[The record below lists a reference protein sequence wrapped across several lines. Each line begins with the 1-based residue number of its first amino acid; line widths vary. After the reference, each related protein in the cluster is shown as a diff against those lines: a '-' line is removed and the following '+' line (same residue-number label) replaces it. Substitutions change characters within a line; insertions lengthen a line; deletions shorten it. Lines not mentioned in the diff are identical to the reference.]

1 MAPVG
6 VGDVIYMF
14 AMSLDGYIAR
24 EDGSF
29 DWLDNFPAD
38 DDYDFS
44 GFMAS
49 LSGIVMGRATYDVV
63 RREPEWGYA
72 RHRCLVA
79 TSRPLENPPENVEA
93 MAGTPAE
100 MLANLRARGADGRIW
115 LFGGGDL
122 ARQFMDAGLLDT
134 IEIGT
139 IPVILG
145 SGIPAFGGK
154 QADRWLDLAFAKPL
168 ANGAVHSQ
176 YRARRADS

>member
-1 MAPVG
+1 MATTG
-6 VGDVIYMF
+6 IDDVIYMF
-14 AMSLDGYIAR
+14 AMSLDGFIAR

-29 DWLDNFPAD
+29 DWLDNFPPD

-63 RREPEWGYA
+63 RREPEWTYA
-72 RHRCLVA
+72 KYPSLVA
-79 TSRPLENPPENVEA
+79 TSRPLDNLPENAAA
-93 MAGTPAE
+93 MVGAPAE
-100 MLANLRARGADGRIW
+100 MLANLRARGAKGRIW
-115 LFGGGDL
+115 LLGGGDL

-139 IPVILG
+139 IPIILG
-145 SGIPAFGGK
+145 SGLRAFGGR

-168 ANGAVHSQ
+168 ANGAVHAQ
-176 YRARRADS
+176 YRVRR

>member
-1 MAPVG
+1 MATTG
-6 VGDVIYMF
+6 TDDVIYMF
-14 AMSLDGYIAR
+14 AMSLDGFIAR
-24 EDGSF
+24 ADGTF

-49 LSGIVMGRATYDVV
+49 LGGIIMGRSSYEVA
-63 RREPEWGYA
+63 RRHDEWAYA
-72 RHRCLVA
+72 QYPCLVA
-79 TSRPLENPPENVEA
+79 TTRPIENLPENAEA

-100 MLANLRARGADGRIW
+100 MLANLRARGATGRIW

-122 ARQFMDAGLLDT
+122 ASQFMDAGLLDT

-145 SGIPAFGGK
+145 SGIPAFGGM
-154 QADRWLDLAFAKPL
+154 QADRWLGLAFAKPL
-168 ANGAVHSQ
+168 ANGAVHAQ
-176 YRARRADS
+176 YRLRR